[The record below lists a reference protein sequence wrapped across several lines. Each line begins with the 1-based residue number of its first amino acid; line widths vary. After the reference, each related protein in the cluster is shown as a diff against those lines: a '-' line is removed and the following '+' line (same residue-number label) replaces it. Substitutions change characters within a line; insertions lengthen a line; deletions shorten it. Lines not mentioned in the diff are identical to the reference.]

1 MKKSKRRD
9 YNKEFTEKKYTMVRN
24 IIEKET
30 VKELRESVNKMLKK
44 HDFVDG
50 NNPYITNSVILK
62 STQVN
67 QKYNG

>member
-30 VKELRESVNKMLKK
+30 VKELRESVNK
-44 HDFVDG
+44 
-50 NNPYITNSVILK
+50 
-62 STQVN
+62 
-67 QKYNG
+67 NGVLDLF